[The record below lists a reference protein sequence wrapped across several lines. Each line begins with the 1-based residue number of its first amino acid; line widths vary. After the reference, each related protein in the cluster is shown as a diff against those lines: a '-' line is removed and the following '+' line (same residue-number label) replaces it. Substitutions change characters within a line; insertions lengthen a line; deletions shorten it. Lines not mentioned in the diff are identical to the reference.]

1 MSGKAGF
8 NPTLGPLRWAGG
20 KNLSEVARAL
30 GAKATRVEDPAR
42 LRSALQGGIRGV
54 SEGHTTVVEV
64 VTARTKHRFP
74 ELFGAEAA
82 GA

>member
-1 MSGKAGF
+1 
-8 NPTLGPLRWAGG
+8 
-20 KNLSEVARAL
+20 
-30 GAKATRVEDPAR
+30 
-42 LRSALQGGIRGV
+42 V